1 MHPDASVLGTQ
12 LTMSAVIVFILQVLK
27 KASWFPWLSDQTQ
40 RLNTIVAV
48 VLSGLAALG
57 IHSSFDPASHVLTI
71 TGLSPAGIAHAA
83 IDWIR
88 SYAMQYGY
96 FKLVT
101 R

>member
-71 TGLSPAGIAHAA
+71 TGLSRRALHTPQSTGFAA
-83 IDWIR
+83 MRCSTDI
-88 SYAMQYGY
+88 SN
-96 FKLVT
+96 L
-101 R
+101 